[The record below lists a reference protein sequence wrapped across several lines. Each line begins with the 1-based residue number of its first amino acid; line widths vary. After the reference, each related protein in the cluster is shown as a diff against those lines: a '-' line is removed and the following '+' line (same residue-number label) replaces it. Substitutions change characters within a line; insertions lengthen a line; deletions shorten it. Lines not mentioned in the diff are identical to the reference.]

1 VSEIPGQSP
10 REFPTVT
17 PAPAARSGEADAD
30 SSAARP
36 VLLRVDG
43 VSKAFGSVV
52 ALNHASLEVCEN
64 EIVGLVGDNGAGKST
79 LIKIL
84 SGNFPADQGE
94 ITLDGERVRFTS
106 PAEARKAGI
115 ETVYQD
121 LSLCANLDSAANFFI
136 GRELYRNV
144 LGLKVLRRAEME
156 RQADQ
161 LVREMGI
168 NLPSVREKVEFLSG
182 GQRQA
187 VSLARFIAWGRKLI
201 LLDEPTAAL
210 GVRETEKALD
220 LIARMHREKGVSM
233 ILISHNLQ
241 HVFRI
246 ADRIVVLRHGEVV
259 GIRETKQATPD
270 EIVGLITGAS
280 LMTGASLKTG
290 AA

>member
-1 VSEIPGQSP
+1 MSD
-10 REFPTVT
+10 
-17 PAPAARSGEADAD
+17 AAEQT
-30 SSAARP
+30 
-36 VLLRVDG
+36 VLLRVDD

-52 ALNHASLEVCEN
+52 ALNHASLEVREN

-84 SGNFPADQGE
+84 SGNFSPDRGT
-94 ITLDGERVRFTS
+94 ITLDGEAVRFAS
-106 PAEARKAGI
+106 PSDARKAGI

-136 GRELYRNV
+136 GRELYRSV
-144 LGLKVLRRAEME
+144 LGIKVLRGREME

-161 LVREMGI
+161 TVREMGI

-187 VSLARFIAWGRKLI
+187 VSLARFIAWGSKLI

-210 GVRETEKALD
+210 GVRETELALQ
-220 LIARMHREKGVSM
+220 LIARMHREKRVSM

-246 ADRIVVLRHGEVV
+246 ADRIVVLRHGDVV
-259 GIRETKQATPD
+259 GSRETKVTTPD
-270 EIVGLITGAS
+270 EIVGMITGAS
-280 LMTGASLKTG
+280 LVTGVG
-290 AA
+290 